1 MRYIYEVTKSKP
13 NGESKDAFGI
23 KAVDSQTG
31 SEEVIENIFT
41 SEAQAQQLAATC
53 SRLQVSIIHIKDVVE
68 DAILNI

>member
-41 SEAQAQQLAATC
+41 SEAQAQQLAAT
-53 SRLQVSIIHIKDVVE
+53 
-68 DAILNI
+68 